1 MVVTTASGAPGQFG
15 SEITG
20 LFSLGP
26 SGAEKCAIGSVSR
39 DNCGLDGSK
48 DDKRAVFPAEFDSM
62 RVLVGI
68 CQSLRMSD
76 TSKPRWGNY
85 RQAAKRSGLSIRLL
99 QDYVSS
105 QLVRSSVVLKPGA
118 SRGVRLIDL
127 ESLEAFIEAGVAK
140 TVERGSPAT
149 EGQKCDEHSP
159 D

>member
-1 MVVTTASGAPGQFG
+1 
-15 SEITG
+15 
-20 LFSLGP
+20 
-26 SGAEKCAIGSVSR
+26 
-39 DNCGLDGSK
+39 
-48 DDKRAVFPAEFDSM
+48 M

-105 QLVRSSVVLKPGA
+105 HLVRSSVVLKPGA